1 MDNNKDNLDPVSAYL
16 EQENIS
22 YEKLMEFIKSMG
34 QRAKKP
40 FQDALNDIGKIILG
54 GKEPEY
60 YDDFYYFRNKA
71 YSDIDNN
78 FLTYRTT

>member
-1 MDNNKDNLDPVSAYL
+1 MDNDKDNLDPVSAYL

-22 YEKLMEFIKSMG
+22 YEKLMEFIKSLG
-34 QRAKKP
+34 QRVKKP

-60 YDDFYYFRNKA
+60 YDDFYYFRNKV

-78 FLTYRTT
+78 FLNSRTT